1 MPTNL
6 NKRNAIDSEPSEPT
20 SSIPIIILLAMMT
33 AAEFEPALGL
43 WISDA
48 AQAEFVGSESSASV
62 AERGPQSS
70 HAALVE
76 KRSVGD

>member
-6 NKRNAIDSEPSEPT
+6 NKRNAIDSEPSGPT
-20 SSIPIIILLAMMT
+20 LSIPIIILLATLT
-33 AAEFEPALGL
+33 AAEFKPALGL

-48 AQAEFVGSESSASV
+48 AQAEFVGSDSTPLV
-62 AERGPQSS
+62 AVRGPQSS

-76 KRSVGD
+76 